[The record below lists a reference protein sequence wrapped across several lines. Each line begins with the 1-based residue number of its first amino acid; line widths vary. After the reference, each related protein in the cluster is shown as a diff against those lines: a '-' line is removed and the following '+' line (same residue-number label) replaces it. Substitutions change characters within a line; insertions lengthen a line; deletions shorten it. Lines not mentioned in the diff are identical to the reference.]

1 MFVPFTQLCFCL
13 ARYLSGNNLFAQA
26 LPQALRPGE
35 FELPLLAD
43 QIHQIQRDTAIE
55 TADRP
60 LFDWIGDKILR
71 LGLLVAQTHLAVAQV
86 MIHQGQLILWRDV
99 LQVQRLDAKESLIGS
114 LIRGGIH
121 HKLVKTLPS

>member
-1 MFVPFTQLCFCL
+1 
-13 ARYLSGNNLFAQA
+13 
-26 LPQALRPGE
+26 
-35 FELPLLAD
+35 
-43 QIHQIQRDTAIE
+43 

-86 MIHQGQLILWRDV
+86 MIHQGQLILLRDV

-121 HKLVKTLPS
+121 HELVKTLPSCRSECKHARRTVGGKARPLPILPSAPCPYRTEGRERLSHKRF